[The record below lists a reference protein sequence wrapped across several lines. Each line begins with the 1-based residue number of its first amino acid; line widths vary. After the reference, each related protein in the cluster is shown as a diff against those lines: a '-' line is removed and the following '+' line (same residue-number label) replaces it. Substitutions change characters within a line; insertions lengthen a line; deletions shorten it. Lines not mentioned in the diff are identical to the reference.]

1 MKAGKLNS
9 NGEILGESRIS
20 AQKFSRNLTRGS
32 MKSGRNFS
40 ARKFMKDAVK

>member
-9 NGEILGESRIS
+9 HGEILGESRIS
-20 AQKFSRNLTRGS
+20 AQNLTRGF

>member
-20 AQKFSRNLTRGS
+20 VQKFSRNLTRGS
-32 MKSGRNFS
+32 VKSGRNFS